1 MFEYLRQKLIEL
13 DVFEEA
19 TYFIG
24 LPPKAIG
31 RGKLSKSFKVDRIQ
45 IKSSKYY
52 NWFIEKIGSE
62 VMSGE
67 KFAH

>member
-52 NWFIEKIGSE
+52 N
-62 VMSGE
+62 
-67 KFAH
+67 

>member
-13 DVFEEA
+13 DAFEET

-24 LPPKAIG
+24 LQPKAISM
-31 RGKLSKSFKVDRIQ
+31 GKLSKSFKADRIQ

-52 NWFIEKIGSE
+52 N
-62 VMSGE
+62 
-67 KFAH
+67 